1 MYIFVLYN
9 IVIQHKMVKKQS
21 IDVIGINEISD
32 FWDVLTED
40 QKAYLQSHISVHH
53 YKKNELIHSEGD
65 IPTDMMILVR
75 GKVKIYK
82 AGVGGRS
89 QIMRMLKPFEYFGY
103 RAIFAQGNFHGYNTN
118 ARAFEACSIYMIP
131 AEAITKL
138 LQENAM
144 LAFNFIERL
153 AADLGASDARMVNL
167 TQKHIR
173 GRLAEALLF
182 LKDNY
187 GVEDD
192 GATINIYLAREDIAN
207 LSNMTTSNAIRTLS
221 TFASE
226 KIIALDGRKIKLIDE
241 EKLHKISKMG

>member
-1 MYIFVLYN
+1 
-9 IVIQHKMVKKQS
+9 MVKRQA
-21 IDVIGINEISD
+21 IDVIGIDEISE

-40 QKAYLQSHISVHH
+40 QKAYLQANITLQH
-53 YKKNELIHSEGD
+53 YKKNELIHSEGE
-65 IPTDMMILVR
+65 IPTHMMILVR

-89 QIMRMLKPFEYFGY
+89 QIMRMLKPYEYFGY
-103 RAIFAQGNFHGYNTN
+103 RAIFASNGYKGYNTN
-118 ARAFEACSIYMIP
+118 ARAFEACSIYLIP
-131 AEAITKL
+131 AEVISNL
-138 LQENAM
+138 LKQNAM
-144 LAFNFIERL
+144 LAFSFLQRL
-153 AADLGASDARMVNL
+153 AVDLGASDAKIVSL

-187 GVEDD
+187 GLEED

-226 KIIALDGRKIKLIDE
+226 KLIALDGRKIKIIDV
-241 EKLHKISKMG
+241 EKLHKISRMG

>member
-1 MYIFVLYN
+1 
-9 IVIQHKMVKKQS
+9 MVKKQA
-21 IDVIGINEISD
+21 IEIVGINEIHD

-40 QKAYLQSHISVHH
+40 QRAFLQANISVQHF
-53 YKKNELIHSEGD
+53 KKNELIHSEGD
-65 IPTDMMILVR
+65 IPTHMMILVR

-103 RAIFAQGNFHGYNTN
+103 RAIFASKTGEFNGYNTN
-118 ARAFEACSIYMIP
+118 ARAFDACSIYMIP
-131 AEAITKL
+131 ADVIKKL
-138 LQENAM
+138 LQQNAL
-144 LAFNFIERL
+144 LAYSFIERL
-153 AADLGASDARMVNL
+153 SEDLGASDRRMVNL

-182 LKDNY
+182 LKENY
-187 GVEDD
+187 GLEED

-221 TFASE
+221 NFASE
-226 KIIALDGRKIKLIDE
+226 MVIALDGRKIKIIDFD
-241 EKLHKISKMG
+241 KLHKISRMG